1 MPKRPTTFA
10 PDSTTLVSSAELAQV
25 AGIDLDAVNNWLQRG
40 IISRSPIGGRQM
52 KNRLFQ
58 METVYK
64 TAFIADLVK
73 VGIPPSTA
81 ADAVNE
87 LWRQWGGKEPVE
99 ERRLYALIVPTD
111 GNWAVLLASQKPW
124 GGALHRLG
132 RSSGEIEL
140 PKQAFSVIPISDVL
154 ERVSKA
160 VASLLGKQRRSDV
173 GYSRNQHE

>member
-1 MPKRPTTFA
+1 MPKRPTTFV

-52 KNRLFQ
+52 RNRLFQ

-73 VGIPPSTA
+73 LGIPPSTA

-87 LWRQWGGKEPVE
+87 LWRQWGGKEPAE
-99 ERRLYALIVPTD
+99 ERRLFALLVPTE
-111 GNWAVLLASQKPW
+111 GNWLVLLGWQKTL
-124 GGALHRLG
+124 GGPLHKVG
-132 RSSGEIEL
+132 RSGEIEF
-140 PKQAFSVIPISDVL
+140 PKQAFMVLPFSDL
-154 ERVSKA
+154 FDRVSEA
-160 VASLLGKQRRSDV
+160 MAGLLNGGGTNK
-173 GYSRNQHE
+173 